1 MLRKQNNMD
10 NPTIIQG
17 KGKYKLVN
25 EGRHNE
31 TKIWLNC
38 VKCGDWCS
46 KKQYHF
52 CVKCHRD
59 WQRNTYK

>member
-1 MLRKQNNMD
+1 MN

-17 KGKYKLVN
+17 KGKYKLIN
-25 EGRHNE
+25 EGKHNE

-52 CVKCHRD
+52 CVKCHRE
-59 WQRNTYK
+59 WQRYN

>member
-1 MLRKQNNMD
+1 MD
-10 NPTIIQG
+10 NPTITDG
-17 KGKYKLVN
+17 KGKYKLIN
-25 EGRHNE
+25 QGKSYE

-46 KKQYHF
+46 RKQYHF

-59 WQRNTYK
+59 WSRRR